1 MIKVGKII
9 MNTGYKRF
17 LSALLAVSMLVT
29 FSSCSSV
36 VEQAD
41 PSGAAGDSAES
52 TEGETPDDGEQ
63 EAEPAVTGTT
73 AAEPATEG
81 TTTTAAPDVMRG
93 NIYDADGDLLA
104 HSERDSSGKEIRVFA
119 EDYKV
124 AFANVLSEMSEGM
137 DTIFEEKLR
146 KPNPSPVD
154 GDEKVGQSVQ
164 LTFDADMQKGI
175 YEYMDY
181 MGIEG
186 AAVVMR
192 ADGSLAAQVSWPSY
206 DPDEYAGKKHDEDL
220 AWGTY
225 GNKAFQN
232 AEPGSTFKMMSEVL
246 ADKHG
251 IYSLWD
257 EGEWYDDGATI
268 VNWDHDK
275 NTNYPMQRSLYSAFI
290 NSSNIYFAKTFD
302 LIGKKDVLDDLD
314 KIFRFITPI
323 DCDFGEIHNNVEIYC
338 NDDLRRTAFGQSYVL
353 TCPIYLAALCHEA
366 GLGDM
371 YTPFVLKNTVDTND
385 FSKVLEK
392 GSKSFDKI
400 ASIPEEYREN
410 LWSGMLGV
418 ANDIGIWVPEGYT
431 LYAKTGTAETWMGDF
446 LYITGCMKTES
457 GNDKESADYSDY
469 KGSYVIVMQIRN
481 PEAFGF
487 NFASES
493 ASLYQGI
500 MNALTESVKKEEP
513 TEAPAEE
520 TEPAAADDTEA
531 EEQAEPE
538 NE

>member
-1 MIKVGKII
+1 
-9 MNTGYKRF
+9 MNIRYKRL
-17 LSALLAVSMLVT
+17 LSAMLAVSVLMPCP
-29 FSSCSSV
+29 SCASV
-36 VEQAD
+36 VEQAGSS
-41 PSGAAGDSAES
+41 SGMNEDSTGAEEEASAAPG
-52 TEGETPDDGEQ
+52 DDGEQ
-63 EAEPAVTGTT
+63 GTAPAGTDTAETK
-73 AAEPATEG
+73 TEG
-81 TTTTAAPDVMRG
+81 TTETAVPDVMRG
-93 NIYDADGDLLA
+93 NIYDAHGELLA
-104 HSERDSSGKEIRVFA
+104 YSKHDSDGKEVRVFT

-137 DTIFEEKLR
+137 DTIFEEQLR

-164 LTFDADMQKGI
+164 LTFDSDLQKGI
-175 YEYMDY
+175 YDY
-181 MGIEG
+181 MAYMGLEG

-192 ADGSLAAQVSWPSY
+192 ADGSLAAQVSCPSY

-246 ADKHG
+246 SDKHG

-275 NTNYPMQRSLYSAFI
+275 NKNYPMQRSLYSAFI
-290 NSSNIYFAKTFD
+290 NSSNIYFAKAFD
-302 LIGKKDVLDDLD
+302 QIGKKDVLDDLD

-323 DCDFGEIHNNVEIYC
+323 DCDFGEIHNNVEMYC

-410 LWSGMLGV
+410 LWAGMLGV
-418 ANDIGIWVPEGYT
+418 ANDIGVWVPDGYT

-446 LYITGCMKTES
+446 LYITGCLKTEK
-457 GNDKESADYSDY
+457 GNDKESADYTDY
-469 KGSYVIVMQIRN
+469 KGSYVVVMQIRN
-481 PEAFGF
+481 PESFGF

-493 ASLYQGI
+493 VSLYQGI
-500 MNALTESVKKEEP
+500 VNALCENVNKKKEEP
-513 TEAPAEE
+513 TEAAETTAAE
-520 TEPAAADDTEA
+520 TESVTEEPET
-531 EEQAEPE
+531 EEPQAE
-538 NE
+538 

>member
-1 MIKVGKII
+1 MKIR
-9 MNTGYKRF
+9 YKQL
-17 LSALLAVSMLVT
+17 LSAVLAVSVMLPLPSCGATMGQAGGSSEVT
-29 FSSCSSV
+29 EDST
-36 VEQAD
+36 
-41 PSGAAGDSAES
+41 GATGDGASPEDA
-52 TEGETPDDGEQ
+52 GEQ
-63 EAEPAVTGTT
+63 EAVPAGTDAASAETAAQDTT
-73 AAEPATEG
+73 AAV
-81 TTTTAAPDVMRG
+81 PDVMRG
-93 NIYDADGDLLA
+93 NIYDADGDLLVYSR
-104 HSERDSSGKEIRVFA
+104 HDDSGKEVRVFS

-137 DTIFEEKLR
+137 DTIFKEQLR

-154 GDEKVGQSVQ
+154 GDSKVGQSIQ
-164 LTFDADMQKGI
+164 LTFDADIQKGI
-175 YEYMDY
+175 YDYMAY

-186 AAVVMR
+186 TAVVMR
-192 ADGSLAAQVSWPSY
+192 ADGSLAAQVNWPSY

-220 AWGTY
+220 AWGKY

-246 ADKHG
+246 SDKHG

-290 NSSNIYFAKTFD
+290 NSSNIYFAKSFD

-314 KIFRFITPI
+314 SIFRFITPI
-323 DCDFGEIHNNVEIYC
+323 QCDFGEIHNNVEVYC
-338 NDDLRRTAFGQSYVL
+338 NDDLRRTAFGQAYVL

-418 ANDIGIWVPEGYT
+418 ANDVGIWVPDGYT

-446 LYITGCMKTES
+446 LYITGCMKTEN
-457 GNDKESADYSDY
+457 GNDKESADYTDY
-469 KGSYVIVMQIRN
+469 KGSYVVVMQIRN
-481 PEAFGF
+481 PESFGF
-487 NFASES
+487 SFASES

-500 MNALTESVKKEEP
+500 LNALTENFNKKEKA
-513 TEAPAEE
+513 TEAAETTAAE
-520 TEPAAADDTEA
+520 AEPDTAEPEA
-531 EEQAEPE
+531 EEPQAE
-538 NE
+538 